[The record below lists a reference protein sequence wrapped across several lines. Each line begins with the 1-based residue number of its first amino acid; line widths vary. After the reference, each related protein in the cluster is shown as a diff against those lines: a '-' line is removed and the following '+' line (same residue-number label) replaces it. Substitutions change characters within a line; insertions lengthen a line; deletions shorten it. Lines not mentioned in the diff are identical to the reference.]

1 MRVIRGVDKKLRR
14 PLCLAVG
21 VFDGVHVGHREVIGR
36 AVKMAAG
43 GNLVPA
49 VLTFDPH
56 PDAVL
61 SSQGAPPL
69 LTTAEEK
76 VALLRNLGVELTILA
91 RFDRELADIPAA
103 KFVEE
108 VLVGRLRARCVVVGE
123 NWRFGAGGRGGPEL
137 LRRMAGGSGFRVTVV
152 PRVLAGGRKVSSTR
166 IRELLA
172 AGRLKQATKLL
183 GRSYGLL
190 GRVVRGEGVGRKLG
204 FPTANLDLS
213 GEKLI
218 PADGV
223 YACRSGQ
230 RLLRNAVA
238 YIGRRPTFGEG
249 RERRVEV
256 HLLDRDGR
264 VDLWGRVLRTELVER
279 LRGDRRFSS
288 ERALVE
294 QMVRDCWRA
303 RVVLDSLQ
311 SR

>member
-1 MRVIRGVDKKLRR
+1 
-14 PLCLAVG
+14 
-21 VFDGVHVGHREVIGR
+21 
-36 AVKMAAG
+36 
-43 GNLVPA
+43 
-49 VLTFDPH
+49 
-56 PDAVL
+56 
-61 SSQGAPPL
+61 
-69 LTTAEEK
+69 
-76 VALLRNLGVELTILA
+76 
-91 RFDRELADIPAA
+91 
-103 KFVEE
+103 
-108 VLVGRLRARCVVVGE
+108 
-123 NWRFGAGGRGGPEL
+123 
-137 LRRMAGGSGFRVTVV
+137 VV

-166 IRELLA
+166 IRDLLA

-190 GRVVRGEGVGRKLG
+190 GRVVRGEGAGRKLG
-204 FPTANLDLS
+204 SLTANLDLS

-238 YIGRRPTFGEG
+238 YIGRRPTFGGG

-294 QMVRDCWRA
+294 QMVRDCRRA